1 MKKFKVF
8 ILTGLLALCLVG
20 CQKKAESAAGTAAAA
35 ETTTAVETTTA
46 AETTVAVETTTAAE
60 AETTAEIVKKGPP
73 MAAQSSEYEI
83 KEGVLKLTLP
93 ESWRDSYY
101 YNVFNSKSSTSIMV
115 AFYESKDYNAN
126 GTGWLCSVLQ
136 LEGNDP
142 ASYKDLE
149 SYTYLGEVISPN
161 GLNYAIV
168 VEYPTDVQY
177 TQQTMELYSIM
188 WQDINTLVASMMFI
202 DGAQFIPNPE
212 IYGYNQQAN
221 NSYSYDD
228 DWYYSDDNDYDADY
242 GYDYGQGMA
251 GDYALQGWQTADMR
265 DGVEEGF
272 LCLIEDGSG
281 VLYLESMGGEIDISW
296 YDAGD
301 DIVAMRIGD
310 DRYEGYY
317 YPELEQI
324 RVRIGDKVYYFGP
337 VNE

>member
-1 MKKFKVF
+1 MKRFKMF
-8 ILTGLLALCLVG
+8 MLTGLLALCLIG
-20 CQKKAESAAGTAAAA
+20 CQKKAESAADTAAAQ
-35 ETTTAVETTTA
+35 
-46 AETTVAVETTTAAE
+46 TTVAVETTTEAE
-60 AETTAEIVKKGPP
+60 TTAMVETTTTAEVETTAEIVKKGPP
-73 MAAQSSEYEI
+73 MIAQDSEFEV

-101 YNVFNSKSSTSIMV
+101 YNVFNSKSSTSIMI

-142 ASYKDLE
+142 ASYNDLA

-177 TQQTMELYSIM
+177 TAQTMELYSIM
-188 WQDINTLVASMMFI
+188 WQDINTLIASMMFI
-202 DGAQFIPNPE
+202 DGARFIPNPE
-212 IYGYNQQAN
+212 IYGYQQQAN
-221 NSYSYDD
+221 NSYSYDE
-228 DWYYSDDNDYDADY
+228 DWYYSDDDDYDYDNDY
-242 GYDYGQGMA
+242 YGQGMA

-272 LCLIEDGSG
+272 LCLSPDGTG
-281 VLYLESMGGEIDISW
+281 VIYTETLGSEIDISW
-296 YDAGD
+296 YDAGND
-301 DIVAMRIGD
+301 VVAMRIGD

-317 YPELEQI
+317 YPELEQV
-324 RVRIGDKVYYFGP
+324 RVRIGDKAYYFGP
-337 VNE
+337 ISE